1 MDYVLRTA
9 WDRRMVVLLVLLVFS
24 FAFFFTLWQS
34 CLRATWV
41 IFFVMYQHMHTMDNL
56 GQAQAQ
62 WIWAQW

>member
-1 MDYVLRTA
+1 M
-9 WDRRMVVLLVLLVFS
+9 MVLLVLLVFS

-41 IFFVMYQHMHTMDNL
+41 VFFAMYQHMHTMDNL

-62 WIWAQW
+62 WIWA